1 MSFAQFVALL
11 RARWMVAL
19 GVFVVITGGTL
30 LASLLIAKSYTAVSS
45 VVIDVKPDPLGS
57 LVSAN
62 GITPSM
68 VETQIDIIQSDR
80 VALRVVKKYREAY
93 E

>member
-1 MSFAQFVALL
+1 
-11 RARWMVAL
+11 MVAL

-30 LASLLIAKSYTAVSS
+30 LASLLIARPYRRLVGGDRRQAR
-45 VVIDVKPDPLGS
+45 PAGL

-68 VETQIDIIQSDR
+68 VETQIDIIPER
-80 VALRVVKKYREAY
+80 PRRAAR
-93 E
+93 